1 MKQKS
6 AGARAE
12 SMAAPNGTKPWKIIG
27 ITALAG
33 IVLAAGLFVY
43 SGAYDV
49 AADVP
54 HTKPVLW
61 VLNTTRERSIAV
73 RARNVAVPP
82 DLANPARIAVGAGL
96 YNEMCSSC
104 HLAPGM
110 EKTEISQGLYP
121 AAPGLSRGS
130 TLSPSE
136 QFWVVKHGLKMTGM
150 AAWGKTHDDTLIW
163 DMVAFLQKMPKLSAE
178 QYKVLA
184 KSASEDHDEMM
195 KNMNHDH

>member
-1 MKQKS
+1 MT
-6 AGARAE
+6 AL
-12 SMAAPNGTKPWKIIG
+12 NGTKLCKIIG
-27 ITALAG
+27 ITALPG

-61 VLNTTRERSIAV
+61 VLNTTRERSIAM

-110 EKTEISQGLYP
+110 GKTEISQGLYP
-121 AAPGLSRGS
+121 PAPELTHGS
-130 TLSPSE
+130 DLSPAE
-136 QFWVVKHGLKMTGM
+136 EFWVIKHGLKMTGM
-150 AAWGKTHDDTLIW
+150 AAWGKTHDDTLVW
-163 DMVAFLQKMPKLSAE
+163 NMVAFLQKMPKLSPE
-178 QYKVLA
+178 QYKALV
-184 KSASEDHDEMM
+184 KSAPENHNEMM
-195 KNMNHDH
+195 KIKDMDHDH